1 MEPQLFLGVS
11 FLETGEPESA
21 ARVFDEVYERANK
34 LRDCLFPPDG
44 EDFGQPTAGDV
55 AAQCE
60 THGVAFYHIP
70 VDNGGLSMASVEAFR
85 DVVAGS
91 AGPVLAYCRSGQRSS
106 ILWQA
111 SGSP

>member
-1 MEPQLFLGVS
+1 MSIYKMSEVVAVASQIQ
-11 FLETGEPESA
+11 A
-21 ARVFDEVYERANK
+21 ADVEVIAKAGYATIVCNR
-34 LRDCLFPPDG
+34 PDG
-44 EDFGQPTAGDV
+44 EDFGQPTAGEV

-70 VDNGGLSMASVEAFR
+70 VDNGGLSMASVDAFR